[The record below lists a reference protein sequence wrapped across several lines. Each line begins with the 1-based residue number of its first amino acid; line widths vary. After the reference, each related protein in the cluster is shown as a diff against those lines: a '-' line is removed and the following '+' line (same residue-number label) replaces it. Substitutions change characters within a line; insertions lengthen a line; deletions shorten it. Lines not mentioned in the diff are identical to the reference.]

1 MEKQKGF
8 IQIPL
13 LVAIIAGVLV
23 FGGTGYVGVKQYQNH
38 QIEVER
44 ENNQSTSTPELS
56 EVEKLKQEVEEL
68 KKKTAGNT
76 NGSSQMDRKNQDVNP
91 LITPPTSPKPP
102 ATIPN
107 TDSSNVVYMY
117 ITGDTQMWS
126 ATSETPIGNVAKGTK
141 VILIKKASGFS
152 TVEISDQTVL
162 VLTDYLADSTTPNI
176 DISEVVDKWKPYSV
190 YIFCEFKYTDGT
202 TYLKQSCSG
211 TDYDGVVITNRHVIT
226 DEKGYGP
233 SSCSLKFPGSNHV
246 FIVPNSEIRTAI
258 NGDDWGTITV
268 SDKKSYIDNK
278 PLSGMYGCYGKKPTE
293 GDEVVIIG
301 YPSIGSQTGITVT
314 RGIISGLEGNYFI
327 TDAKIDHGN
336 SGGTAILMRG
346 DCYLGIPT
354 YGIKGEL
361 ESLGRI
367 LDIRAVPIVGRG

>member
-1 MEKQKGF
+1 MKNQRGF
-8 IQIPL
+8 IQIPIL
-13 LVAIIAGVLV
+13 IAIIIGVLAI
-23 FGGTGYVGVKQYQNH
+23 GGAGYVGVKQYQNH
-38 QIEVER
+38 KIEIAK
-44 ENNQSTSTPELS
+44 ENNQATSTPELS
-56 EVEKLKQEVEEL
+56 EVEKLRQEVEEL
-68 KKKTAGNT
+68 KKKTTGNT
-76 NGSSQMDRKNQDVNP
+76 NGSSQVDSKNQATKP
-91 LITPPTSPKPP
+91 LTTTPTPPKVPSI
-102 ATIPN
+102 IPN
-107 TDSSNVVYMY
+107 TDSSSVVYMY

-141 VILIKKASGFS
+141 VILVKKASGFS
-152 TVEISDQTVL
+152 TVKIGDQTVL
-162 VLTDYLADSTTPNI
+162 VLTDYLAESTTPNI
-176 DISEVVDKWKPYSV
+176 DVSEIVDKWKPYSV
-190 YIFCEFKYTDGT
+190 YIVCEFKYTNGT
-202 TYLKQSCSG
+202 TYLKQGGSG

-226 DEKGYGP
+226 DENGYGP
-233 SSCSLKFPGSNHV
+233 SSCSLKFTGSSHV
-246 FIVPNSEIRTAI
+246 FVVPNSEIRTAT

-278 PLSGMYGCYGKKPTE
+278 PLAGIYGCYGKKPTE
-293 GDEVVIIG
+293 GDEVVILG
-301 YPSIGSQTGITVT
+301 YPGIGSQTGITVT

-367 LDIRAVPIVGRG
+367 LDIRTVPIVGRG

>member
-1 MEKQKGF
+1 MKHQQGF
-8 IQIPL
+8 IQIPIL
-13 LVAIIAGVLV
+13 IAIIAGILV
-23 FGGTGYVGVKQYQNH
+23 VGGGSYVGVKQYQNH
-38 QIEVER
+38 QIEIAK
-44 ENNQSTSTPELS
+44 ENNQATSTPELS
-56 EVEKLKQEVEEL
+56 EVEKLRQEVEEL
-68 KKKTAGNT
+68 KKKSSGNA
-76 NGSSQMDRKNQDVNP
+76 NGSSQVDSKNQAVKP
-91 LITPPTSPKPP
+91 LITTPTLPKTP

-152 TVEISDQTVL
+152 TVKIGDQTVL

-202 TYLKQSCSG
+202 TYLKQSGSG

-233 SSCSLKFPGSNHV
+233 SSCSLKFPGSSHV
-246 FIVPNSEIRTAI
+246 FVVPNSEIRTAT

-268 SDKKSYIDNK
+268 SDKKSYI
-278 PLSGMYGCYGKKPTE
+278 
-293 GDEVVIIG
+293 
-301 YPSIGSQTGITVT
+301 VT

-336 SGGTAILMRG
+336 SGGTAILTRG

-354 YGIKGEL
+354 YGIQGEL

>member
-1 MEKQKGF
+1 MTDQK
-8 IQIPL
+8 
-13 LVAIIAGVLV
+13 
-23 FGGTGYVGVKQYQNH
+23 K
-38 QIEVER
+38 
-44 ENNQSTSTPELS
+44 SDDS
-56 EVEKLKQEVEEL
+56 
-68 KKKTAGNT
+68 
-76 NGSSQMDRKNQDVNP
+76 KNQAVKP
-91 LITPPTSPKPP
+91 LITTPTSPKTP
-102 ATIPN
+102 ATILN

-117 ITGDTQMWS
+117 ITGDTQMWN
-126 ATSETPIGNVAKGTK
+126 ANSETPIGNVAKGTK

-152 TVEISDQTVL
+152 TVKIGDQTVL
-162 VLTDYLADSTTPNI
+162 VLTDYLADSMTPNA

-202 TYLKQSCSG
+202 TYLKQSGSG
-211 TDYDGVVITNRHVIT
+211 TDYDGIVITNRHVVT

-233 SSCSLKFPGSNHV
+233 SSCSLKFPGSSHV
-246 FIVPNSEIRTAI
+246 FVVSNSEIGVPT
-258 NGDDWGTITV
+258 NGDDWGAITV

-278 PLSGMYGCYGKKPTE
+278 PLSGIYGCYGKKPTE
-293 GDEVVIIG
+293 GDDVLILG
-301 YPSIGSQTGITVT
+301 YPGIGSQTGVTVT

-336 SGGTAILMRG
+336 SGGTAILTRG